1 MIEGTAGDS
10 DRSARGEPVLAE
22 HEYGKFGMRLAKL
35 RRDGPEGHEL
45 VDLDVELRLRGR
57 FTEAYTRGD
66 NSLVIATDSCK
77 NALYALAEAH
87 PLDSIEAFGRDL
99 AGHFVE
105 RYAQV
110 ERAEV
115 AIEQRAWCRIEL
127 GGRSHPTAFHGTQER
142 ATCRAVLDRERGL
155 ELASGL
161 EGLSL
166 LRSAGCSFHGFWSDE
181 YRTLPD
187 DHDRILA
194 TNVHALWVH
203 ADPAAAA
210 DWNARRASVRDA
222 LIEAFAVPPSASLQ
236 HTLHAMARAALAA
249 CEAIH
254 SIELVLPNQHYAR
267 VDLTG
272 FGGRPDA
279 DVFVPLAAPLGRI
292 AGTLVRA
299 GAAPRR
305 REP

>member
-1 MIEGTAGDS
+1 MVERTPSDGNRTDS
-10 DRSARGEPVLAE
+10 GEPVLAE

-45 VDLDVELRLRGR
+45 VDLDLELRLQGR
-57 FTEAYTRGD
+57 FSEAYTSGD

-77 NALYALAEAH
+77 NALHVLADAH
-87 PLDSIEAFGRDL
+87 PLDSIEAFARDA
-99 AGHFVE
+99 AGYFVE
-105 RYAQV
+105 RHAQV

-115 AIEQRAWCRIEL
+115 AIQRRAWCRIQL
-127 GGRSHPTAFHGTQER
+127 GERFHPTAFVGTEER

-166 LRSAGCSFHGFWSDE
+166 LRSAGCSFQGFWTDE

-187 DHDRILA
+187 EHDRILA
-194 TNVHALWVH
+194 TTVHALWVH
-203 ADPAAAA
+203 ADPAEAA
-210 DWNARRASVRDA
+210 DWNARRASVRSA
-222 LIEAFAVPPSASLQ
+222 LIEAFGVPPSASLQ

-249 CEAIH
+249 CETIH

-267 VDLTG
+267 VDLAR
-272 FGGRPDA
+272 FGRRADA
-279 DVFVPLAAPLGRI
+279 DIFVPLSAPLGRI
-292 AGTLVRA
+292 AGTLVRT
-299 GAAPRR
+299 GGTLRR